1 MDIEDNDFWK
11 SIINSI
17 PQDLSPKGLAPP
29 ALEAVESQSPVVVE
43 GHLSK
48 VSFDCFMF
56 LAPDTGRYYLV
67 QTNQKFQ
74 DIGDMTL
81 EEAMKTIKYRN
92 RKK

>member
-1 MDIEDNDFWK
+1 MPDIESDDFWK
-11 SIINSI
+11 NVINSI
-17 PQDLSPKGLAPP
+17 PQDLSPKGLSAPTIETEQRVQ
-29 ALEAVESQSPVVVE
+29 LE

-56 LAPDTGRYYLV
+56 LSPESGKYYLV
-67 QTNQKFQ
+67 QTNQKYL

-81 EEAMKTIKYRN
+81 EEAMRMIKYKD